1 MKKTDVKADFSAAFA
16 QLKQRFSTG
25 LAARTSEMVSLAE
38 LAADDKALQQLI
50 AEAHKLAGA
59 CATFGYA
66 VLGNQAKQIEQLAIV
81 IREKDAKERGQSIP
95 ALKRLVLDLDI
106 AVAASV
112 QQQTTADSALSQF
125 SMSDRNSVWLLL
137 DDMSLVTE
145 LTQQLSTFGY
155 QVEHFT
161 DFDSCIRRLQQAAP
175 AVVFSAVSLADG
187 GSVFN
192 QNYLLTQLAKQQ
204 SRIMLYAHA
213 DNFELRIKA
222 AHWHAEA
229 FFTAPLDVPAVIT
242 LATELMEQIS
252 DSKGKVFIVEDDTLL
267 AEHFALVLRTQGI
280 ETRLLA
286 NVKQLIDE
294 LVSFQPDLILMDFY
308 MPDYS
313 GMDLAGVIRLYP
325 SLRRLPI
332 VFLSSE
338 GNKQLQLRAMAHGAD
353 DFISKPV
360 DDLQLAQLVKVRLQ
374 RSKQLKHLI
383 EKDSLTALVK
393 HSAIKDFAAA
403 EFDRSGRHKQALSI
417 VMLDIDRFKA
427 VNDNYGH
434 ATGDMVITALATLL
448 RKRIRKTDRAGRYGG
463 EEFLLVL
470 PDCNS
475 KQAATLV
482 ENILVLF
489 RTLQFSAEHKTFSC
503 SFSAGISSTEDMQY
517 SNAEQMIAAADEAL
531 YRAKDN
537 GRDQVCC
544 YRQTK

>member
-1 MKKTDVKADFSAAFA
+1 MKKTDVKADLSAAFA

-38 LAADDKALQQLI
+38 QAADDKALKQLI

-66 VLGNQAKQIEQLAIV
+66 VLGNQAKQIEQLAMV
-81 IREKDAKERGQSIP
+81 IAEKRANERKQSIP
-95 ALKRLVLDLDI
+95 ALKRLVLGLDI
-106 AVAASV
+106 TVASL
-112 QQQTTADSALSQF
+112 QQQPLAESAFAQF
-125 SMSDRNSVWLLL
+125 SLTDRNSIWLIL
-137 DDMSLVTE
+137 DDAVLVAE
-145 LTQQLSTFGY
+145 LTKQLLTFGH

-161 DFDSCIRRLQQAAP
+161 DFDSCIRKLQQAAP
-175 AVVFSAVSLADG
+175 AVVFSAVSLVDG

-204 SRIMLYAHA
+204 SHIMLYAQA

-222 AHWHAEA
+222 AHWHTEA

-242 LATELMEQIS
+242 VATELLEQIS
-252 DSKGKVFIVEDDTLL
+252 DSNGKVFIVEDDTLL

-280 ETRLLA
+280 ETRILA

-360 DDLQLAQLVKVRLQ
+360 DDLQLAQLVKVRVQ

-393 HSAIKDFAAA
+393 HSAIKEFAAA

-434 ATGDMVITALATLL
+434 ATGDLVITALATLL
-448 RKRIRKTDRAGRYGG
+448 RKRIRKSDRAGRYGG

-475 KQAATLV
+475 AQAASLV
-482 ENILVLF
+482 ENILSLF
-489 RTLQFSAEHKTFSC
+489 RSLQFSAADKHFSC
-503 SFSAGISSTEDMQY
+503 TFSAGIAATPDATFA
-517 SNAEQMIAAADEAL
+517 NAEEMIDAADKAL
-531 YRAKDN
+531 YRAKHN

-544 YRQTK
+544 YKPEN